1 MIPFPKKGTL
11 NPMLMRV
18 IIISIVLHIGA
29 AFVAGIIT
37 AANIVIQD
45 DAQFDAPPAIEEE
58 TPPKEHSVIL
68 KPKAAAAKRMN
79 HLKKC
84 AQRQTLRWPI

>member
-11 NPMLMRV
+11 NPMLMKV

-45 DAQFDAPPAIEEE
+45 DAQFDVPPAIEEE
-58 TPPKEHSVIL
+58 TPPKEHQVIM

-79 HLKKC
+79 HLKC
-84 AQRQTLRWPI
+84 AHWQTLRWPI